1 MSRKSL
7 GTLTLDLVAQ
17 TGGFVQGMDK
27 AERQSEKW
35 RRQVEKDLKKVN
47 REAQVRLKGVTVAAA
62 GAAAGLATMAV
73 VGMRNVDSQT
83 KLARSLDTTYDSVS
97 ALQIAFGEA
106 GIDNF
111 EASMNRLNRRL
122 GAAELGR
129 GSALH
134 AVKELSLDLRELSG
148 LEADERL
155 AVIADR
161 IRDVSDNSQQA
172 ARYAQDLG
180 FEQREAAAFFMQGG
194 DAIRGYRK
202 EVDEFGLALSAI
214 ETHRVE
220 EANDEFAKLGRASTA
235 VQQRLAV
242 GLAPVVTQVS
252 KHITDSF
259 KDASGTMQTDIDQ
272 AIQAGVEGMATMV
285 DASATMLE
293 VINDNPMSAQF
304 GVLGWLLLG
313 PKGALIGA
321 AIGATFDVIE
331 EGLARVGVGI
341 SDAED
346 SARKLA
352 NIQEQIQRQ
361 EEIIRKGREIGHEE
375 NGRHLRDA
383 AGELIELR
391 KIESQLQE
399 EVSSSSEAQDKYN
412 ELINAGTENASGFSG
427 SLRRLAS
434 SLREIDWDNAT
445 PEGSDSGTS
454 GGGGIF
460 GGDVDESLQRR
471 REAIR
476 QSFESERQTI
486 LRIYGQQEE
495 EIRALRDQGV
505 ISKLEADQLMWQNEQ
520 QMFEKRQD
528 LREKELEAQRGYW
541 DKWLQ
546 AAQSNLENFDDL
558 SKTVIDNFTTGFGN
572 AFESVIIDSESV
584 DDALKGIAET
594 ILRSVVNALGQMAA
608 QWLAL
613 QAVQMATGSAATAAT
628 VGQAAIAGAAWAPAA
643 AAASLATL
651 GTNVAPASSALVST
665 HALSKTLALTGMAHD
680 GIDSVPKE
688 GTWLLD
694 KGERVLTSETSAKL
708 DATLNQVL
716 RNTAGGGSGTTVNVI
731 EDSSR
736 AGQTETQRGSNGEEE
751 VNVFVA
757 DIMGG
762 GRRAQAIQTAFG
774 LRRQGN

>member
-47 REAQVRLKGVTVAAA
+47 REAQVRLKGVAVAAA
-62 GAAAGLATMAV
+62 GAAAGLTAMAV

-134 AVKELSLDLRELSG
+134 AVKELNLDLRELSG

-259 KDASGTMQTDIDQ
+259 KDASGTMQTDIDR

-341 SDAED
+341 SKEEDA
-346 SARKLA
+346 ARRLI
-352 NIQEQIQRQ
+352 NIQEDIARQ
-361 EEIIRKGREIGHEE
+361 EQVILKAREVGHENNSRFIRE
-375 NGRHLRDA
+375 ASDQL
-383 AGELIELR
+383 LELR
-391 KIESQLQE
+391 RIEAGLQQ
-399 EVSSSSEAQDKYN
+399 EVESSSEAQDKYN

-445 PEGSDSGTS
+445 PEGSGSGTS
-454 GGGGIF
+454 GGDGFF

-471 REAIR
+471 RDAIR
-476 QSFESERQTI
+476 QSFETEKQTI
-486 LRIYGQQEE
+486 LRIFGEQQE
-495 EIRALRDQGV
+495 EIRALE
-505 ISKLEADQLMWQNEQ
+505 EAGALSQMETDNLKMQSEQ
-520 QMFEKRQD
+520 AMFEK
-528 LREKELEAQRGYW
+528 LREMRERDLQRQQDYENARKALALGGAEQLFGSMAELTEQFAGKQNALY
-541 DKWLQ
+541 KVMF
-546 AAQSNLENFDDL
+546 AAQ
-558 SKTVIDNFTTGFGN
+558 K
-572 AFESVIIDSESV
+572 A
-584 DDALKGIAET
+584 AAIAQ
-594 ILRSVVNALGQMAA
+594 SVVAIQTS
-608 QWLAL
+608 LAL
-613 QAVQMATGSAATAAT
+613 AAANPWPANLGAMASVAAATASI
-628 VGQAAIAGAAWAPAA
+628 VGNIQ
-643 AAASLATL
+643 S
-651 GTNVAPASSALVST
+651 V
-665 HALSKTLALTGMAHD
+665 ALTGMAHD
-680 GIDSVPKE
+680 GLDSVPQT
-688 GTWLLD
+688 GTWLLE
-694 KGERVLTSETSAKL
+694 KGERVTTAETSAKL
-708 DATLNQVL
+708 DATLDQIA
-716 RNTAGGGSGTTVNVI
+716 RNGGAGGGTVVNVI
-731 EDSSR
+731 EDRSR
-736 AGQTETQRGSNGEEE
+736 AGETEKQMGADGQEQ

-762 GRRAQAIQTAFG
+762 GPRGKAIQQAFG
-774 LRRQGN
+774 LRRQGT